1 MSITRTIKIQRS
13 LQLDDK
19 TMVILRNFD
28 IDWNCGTRFIL
39 ALIKSGVTGRP
50 VANALSEA
58 LFEYKIMCQLGVS
71 DYERLYH
78 LFYQLF
84 AKLQSQG
91 VSVTND
97 TISSLCQLAVVPDPI
112 REQLING

>member
-1 MSITRTIKIQRS
+1 MSITRIIEIQRS

-78 LFYQLF
+78 AVARGIGDQRHDL
-84 AKLQSQG
+84 KP
-91 VSVTND
+91 VSAC
-97 TISSLCQLAVVPDPI
+97 SSA
-112 REQLING
+112 